1 MRWGDAHEVS
11 MAYRRPYSRR
21 SLRHDLREAEMSRL
35 RLLAN
40 LAAGVILVAIL
51 CGIMAVIIDERAS
64 KHVSDPIKPFAQEV
78 KFK

>member
-1 MRWGDAHEVS
+1 MTF
-11 MAYRRPYSRR
+11 RRI
-21 SLRHDLREAEMSRL
+21 
-35 RLLAN
+35 LAN
-40 LAAGVILVAIL
+40 IAVGVVLVAIL

>member
-1 MRWGDAHEVS
+1 
-11 MAYRRPYSRR
+11 
-21 SLRHDLREAEMSRL
+21 MSRL

-40 LAAGVILVAIL
+40 IAVGVILVLIL
-51 CGIMAVIIDERAS
+51 VGLVIVIIDERAS